1 MFFMVTAEGNHSK
14 VVSAAELAP
23 TDYILKPFTA
33 DRLMERIA
41 RALERRRVFMP
52 VWTLMEAGHQREA
65 IAALLEVEASY
76 PRYALDAMRL
86 RAELHMFLNEPQ
98 EAEPVYRAL
107 AEEKAIPWARLGLAK
122 TLYVRERFDEA
133 QGILTDLVSSNKN
146 FIDAYDWLARTH
158 TALGEL
164 EKSQEVLAD
173 AVSVS
178 PHVVR
183 RLRTLGE
190 TALAAGD
197 AETAEKSMR
206 AVVTKA
212 KYSEFRD
219 PEDHV
224 KLVKALVF
232 KGDVDGAAAMIRDL
246 DRSLG
251 HQKNAKACSAIS
263 SMMVHE
269 HTGNVERLEQ
279 ALKSAVEACRE
290 SPSLSSELKLQL
302 AHTCLANNME
312 EGAAEVVRDVMRNA
326 SDDAAMAK
334 AMGVLEQA
342 GHGELAER
350 LASESR
356 QHVVDLVSGGAARA
370 KAGDFLGAVEMM
382 QEAAEKMPNNPS
394 VQFNA
399 ALAILRCL
407 ENTGWNDNL
416 AQDVPGL
423 IDKVRNLDPRN
434 NKLPALAALYQ
445 AVLKKYNKG
454 PRVKKAG

>member
-1 MFFMVTAEGNHSK
+1 
-14 VVSAAELAP
+14 
-23 TDYILKPFTA
+23 
-33 DRLMERIA
+33 
-41 RALERRRVFMP
+41 
-52 VWTLMEAGHQREA
+52 
-65 IAALLEVEASY
+65 
-76 PRYALDAMRL
+76 
-86 RAELHMFLNEPQ
+86 
-98 EAEPVYRAL
+98 
-107 AEEKAIPWARLGLAK
+107 
-122 TLYVRERFDEA
+122 
-133 QGILTDLVSSNKN
+133 
-146 FIDAYDWLARTH
+146 
-158 TALGEL
+158 
-164 EKSQEVLAD
+164 
-173 AVSVS
+173 
-178 PHVVR
+178 VVR